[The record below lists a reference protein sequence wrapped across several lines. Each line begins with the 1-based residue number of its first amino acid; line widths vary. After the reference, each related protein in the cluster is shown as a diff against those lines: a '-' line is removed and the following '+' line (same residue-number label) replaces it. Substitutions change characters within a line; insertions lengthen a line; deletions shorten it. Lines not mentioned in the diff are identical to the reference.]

1 MKSKNLAVVFSVVMI
16 LSCFA
21 GCIDTEE
28 ETTEIDDTTDTVI
41 LGNVMVSTYHVE
53 QLVSAVAGD
62 SLTVEIISPSNVPVH
77 DYEPSVSDLIRLQDA
92 DLFFYH
98 GLNLEPWVDTTI
110 ASMGSDAPL
119 AIQTHAMPSGEE
131 TLDYQ
136 TMLLSELC
144 EHLNEGPYEMVTL
157 SDHEDEA
164 SDVII
169 HAEHVNHQ
177 LSFPEMDEEDDHDH
191 ED

>member
-1 MKSKNLAVVFSVVMI
+1 
-16 LSCFA
+16 
-21 GCIDTEE
+21 
-28 ETTEIDDTTDTVI
+28 
-41 LGNVMVSTYHVE
+41 
-53 QLVSAVAGD
+53 
-62 SLTVEIISPSNVPVH
+62 
-77 DYEPSVSDLIRLQDA
+77 
-92 DLFFYH
+92 
-98 GLNLEPWVDTTI
+98 
-110 ASMGSDAPL
+110 MGSDAPL

-177 LSFPEMDEEDDHDH
+177 LSFPEMDE
-191 ED
+191 